1 MSNKDLVS
9 ELKAHIKELTSEK
22 DALNL
27 VIAQKDGRIKQL
39 LLKIEDANDEVKS
52 IAKRMD
58 ECKADAEEAREETDK
73 VKKRIKQIKNSLGGG
88 LAEEPDAEK
97 QEATQD

>member
-1 MSNKDLVS
+1 MGKFAAKV
-9 ELKAHIKELTSEK
+9 AAF
-22 DALNL
+22 DALP
-27 VIAQKDGRIKQL
+27 AF
-39 LLKIEDANDEVKS
+39 EDANDEVKS
-52 IAKRMD
+52 IAKKMD

-88 LAEEPDAEK
+88 LVEEPDAEK